1 MAVYEIRDAKGNYLN
16 RVVADLDFV
25 KDNFNYFEEV
35 DSALD
40 DNEYTAKAEARNW
53 RNRELI
59 NTDLI
64 ASVAD
69 HPEHFAYLSYRTAL
83 RNWPSTVDFP
93 NKKPTLDSLDARS
106 WRDSEL
112 TLTDQASQTPD
123 WANRDNILK
132 YRTALRD
139 WPSTEDFPDKKPT
152 LST

>member
-1 MAVYEIRDAKGNYLN
+1 MAVYEIRDAKGNYVN
-16 RVVADLDFV
+16 RIVADLDFV
-25 KDNFNYFEEV
+25 KDNFDYFEEV
-35 DSALD
+35 DGVLD
-40 DNEYTAKAEARNW
+40 DDNYSKKAEARNW

-59 NTDLI
+59 NTDLT

-69 HPEHFAYLSYRTAL
+69 HPEHYAYLIYRTAL

-93 NKKPTLDSLDARS
+93 NKKPTLGSLDARA

-112 TLTDQASQTPD
+112 TSTDWIVPLSDHAERSGYMT
-123 WANRDNILK
+123 